1 VLRLSRFTF
10 LAAVSGDSENWLIY
24 NALTDMG
31 VLVDSSIAR
40 PISGA
45 LTRGPGRM
53 PFWRYVKNSGSEA
66 RLERVADT
74 LPAAIT
80 AELRRLAILV
90 DPIKEELC
98 IDSIVQDF
106 LQPSCLKLTIAYSAR
121 CQMACGYCFQAGRDE
136 SRHHDQKL
144 INETIAWAER
154 YIKEHGLHAL
164 HLGLFGGEPL
174 ADCHTALAYARGF
187 KQLTERLSIPLEI
200 SLTTNGL
207 NLSNEILTQLRSCG
221 LTYVRVTLDGPPA
234 IHDLRRP
241 TLSGDGTFDRIL
253 ANLKNC
259 SQLDGFGIG
268 VAVNVDETTSR
279 SIGAMLEILQTAEL
293 KEDIEIILEP
303 VMPQFS
309 KHAGAQY
316 VSEGALRHVAD
327 AFRQVVEKQFK
338 SPLLPGMCGSCNVI
352 QKNCFIVD
360 WNGDL
365 FRCSFT
371 MLERAMSCGS
381 IRDGNRVRTLTA
393 DGNLQKN
400 FDAASDVLNW
410 CQKKQCPYL
419 PICGGGCRFQ
429 SWLADGDWAAP
440 NCPERLFN
448 EIAADA
454 FAHSFGLKSRTR

>member
-1 VLRLSRFTF
+1 MLRLSRFTF
-10 LAAVSGDSENWLIY
+10 LVAVNGVSENWLIY

-45 LTRGPGRM
+45 LKRGPGRK
-53 PFWRYVKNSGSEA
+53 PFWRYEKNTGSEA
-66 RLERVADT
+66 RLQRVADS

-106 LQPSCLKLTIAYSAR
+106 LQPSCLKLTIAYTAR
-121 CQMACGYCFQAGRDE
+121 CQMACGYCFQSGRDK
-136 SRHHDQKL
+136 SRHHDQNL
-144 INETIAWAER
+144 IDETIAWAET
-154 YIKEHGLHAL
+154 YIRDHGLHAL

-174 ADCHTALAYARGF
+174 ADYRIGLAYARGF
-187 KQLTERLSIPLEI
+187 KQLTDRLSIPLEI

-221 LTYVRVTLDGPPA
+221 LTYVRVTLDGPPS

-241 TLSGDGTFDRIL
+241 TNSGGGSFDRIL
-253 ANLKNC
+253 ANLKK
-259 SQLDGFGIG
+259 SRQIDGFGIG

-279 SIGAMLEILQTAEL
+279 SIGTLLEILHEAEL
-293 KEDIEIILEP
+293 KEDVEIILEP

-309 KHAGAQY
+309 KDASERYDSAGQ
-316 VSEGALRHVAD
+316 LRYLAD
-327 AFRQVVEKQFK
+327 AFHQVVEKQFA

-352 QKNCFIVD
+352 QKNCFVVD

-371 MLERAMSCGS
+371 MLEKGMSCGS
-381 IRDGNRVRTLTA
+381 VCDGFGVSALTA
-393 DGNLQKN
+393 AGNLQNN
-400 FDAASDVLNW
+400 FDRASEVLNS
-410 CQKKQCPYL
+410 CQERQCPYL
-419 PICGGGCRFQ
+419 SLCGGGCRFQ

-440 NCPERLFN
+440 SCPEKLFN

-454 FAHSFGLKSRTR
+454 FAHSFDLKTRRR